1 LAGRF
6 AGFVPNISRD
16 RAEEDI
22 IKMDMFSARPENFSN
37 EVGNVFEIAEMVSS
51 EISLIR
57 SLFG

>member
-1 LAGRF
+1 LPN
-6 AGFVPNISRD
+6 FVPNISRD

-22 IKMDMFSARPENFSN
+22 IKMDMFSARPENFRN